1 MAKVRDS
8 YLALL
13 DKWLYH
19 GYTLQSSRM
28 TDDQKLRTEIVYEV
42 YQIWLQHKQID
53 PMDITRQVA
62 DRKYRQMIEA
72 AKIDPEMKE
81 RCEKLGIRYV
91 SEGTTEIVRRGPTA
105 IYNDVVALNHII
117 GTYTAPVTNIEK
129 AKVVHASDWLIKHG
143 MESGDGRD
151 VYKGADLKMR
161 LNKEFDEREQGYED
175 MANADFGITSDVS
188 VVKPGQRNYTDEEK
202 KAFAKRFGL
211 TTKEVVDLVEMK
223 DGTFGIAEDD
233 TGVEEGQDFFDENDN
248 LQAP

>member
-91 SEGTTEIVRRGPTA
+91 NEGTTEIVRRGPTA

-175 MANADFGITSDVS
+175 IANADITISDDVS
-188 VVKPGQRNYTDEEK
+188 IVKPDRKNYTDEEK
-202 KAFAKRFGL
+202 RKIAKRYGISEKAVIEL
-211 TTKEVVDLVEMK
+211 IAQDDGSYGPEK
-223 DGTFGIAEDD
+223 DSDI
-233 TGVEEGQDFFDENDN
+233 FDENIGG
-248 LQAP
+248 

>member
-1 MAKVRDS
+1 MAKIRDS
-8 YLALL
+8 YLTLL

-19 GYTLQSSRM
+19 GYPIQASQM
-28 TDDQKLRTEIVYEV
+28 TEEQKLRTEIVYEV

-72 AKIDPEMKE
+72 AKIDPEMKD

-91 SEGTTEIVRRGPTA
+91 CEGTTEIVRRGPTA

-143 MESGDGRD
+143 IQTGDGRD

-175 MANADFGITSDVS
+175 MANADITISDDVS
-188 VVKPGQRNYTDEEK
+188 IVRPDRKNYTDEEK
-202 KAFAKRFGL
+202 RKIAKRYGISEKAVIELIEQDDGSFGP
-211 TTKEVVDLVEMK
+211 EGEK
-223 DGTFGIAEDD
+223 DI
-233 TGVEEGQDFFDENDN
+233 FDENIDG
-248 LQAP
+248 